1 MENTGLPGPAW
12 LSGKK
17 KAIAKLG
24 ILPLFVSGRK
34 NPDRMKPLLQETYQL
49 PSIIFPL
56 TCFVSFLVS
65 PTFAKRPAS
74 K

>member
-12 LSGKK
+12 LSGRK

-34 NPDRMKPLLQETYQL
+34 NPDRMKPLLQEANMYVAL
-49 PSIIFPL
+49 DYFSLNVFR
-56 TCFVSFLVS
+56 FL
-65 PTFAKRPAS
+65 
-74 K
+74 